1 MASKDKEV
9 LIDAVEQAYNN
20 YPEEILERF
29 HALQFS
35 VYRSVMDSLGG
46 NQHYTPHT
54 KVRNRQNNGQEIC
67 DLVVPNDLFVKASNI
82 VIGV

>member
-1 MASKDKEV
+1 MGSKDKEV
-9 LIDAVEQAYNN
+9 LIDAVQQAYNN

-35 VYRSVMDSLGG
+35 VYRSVMDSVGG

-54 KVRNRQNNGQEIC
+54 EVRTRQANGQEIC
-67 DLVVPNDLFVKASNI
+67 DLVVPNELYQKAYNI